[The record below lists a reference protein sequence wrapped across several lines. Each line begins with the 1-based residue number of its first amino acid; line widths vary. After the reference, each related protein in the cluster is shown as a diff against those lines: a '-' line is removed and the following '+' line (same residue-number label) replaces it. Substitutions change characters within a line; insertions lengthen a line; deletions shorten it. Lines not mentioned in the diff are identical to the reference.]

1 MSTQLATQ
9 FAALRDCW
17 ITGGNAATLAPEAW
31 RTLLATASAEE
42 CERRLVAIAGQ
53 AWDVA
58 FRPALP
64 GDTVRQKDLPHL
76 ALPTIPDSLR
86 SLFRQ
91 ALRQAPDNDQH
102 AVLRLVERRGF
113 SAHPLDWMPAAS
125 SENVSDLYAPWQ
137 DWVQSLDAEEKKG
150 ADELNEETWDSFYP
164 AERRLLLKAIRR
176 QEPARAL
183 RLIAAKAAQEPAEKR
198 LALIETLTVGLG
210 ENDVSYLQSLAGDRS
225 GKIKALAARL
235 LARLRHKGEG
245 LPPEDLAE
253 LTAFFEVGSKGVFKR
268 STTVC
273 AKPLK
278 SQPQATR
285 RAALLEMSS
294 LVEFAAALGVSEAEL
309 IDGWQF
315 GGRDA
320 MTPTAD
326 AGLAQMAAQSAADE
340 FVMRLANRF
349 LEEKE
354 PNPLLFT
361 LLPRLDRASQQRVML
376 KTLAGQTLAQLSS
389 IEHGDL
395 AQAGDILSSRAY
407 KAARTAIEKE
417 QESKTSYALSSL
429 NVLACV
435 ATAEAAKAVLDDLA
449 ASFGIFPAN
458 PALAL
463 LRMNFELANVTT
475 PI

>member
-1 MSTQLATQ
+1 MSMQLLTQ
-9 FAALRDCW
+9 FAAIRDCW
-17 ITGGNAATLAPEAW
+17 ITGGNAASLVPEEW
-31 RTLLATASAEE
+31 RALLAAASAEE

-64 GDTVRQKDLPHL
+64 GDAARQKDLPHL

-91 ALRQAPDNDQH
+91 ALRQAPGNDQH
-102 AVLRLVERRGF
+102 AVLRLAERRGF

-125 SENVSDLYAPWQ
+125 SENVPDLYAPWQ

-150 ADELNEETWDSFYP
+150 ADELDEETWDSFYP
-164 AERRLLLKAIRR
+164 AERRLLLKAIRK

-183 RLIAAKAAQEPAEKR
+183 QLISAKAGQEPAEKR

-210 ENDVSYLQSLAGDRS
+210 ENDVPYLQSLASDRS
-225 GKIKALAARL
+225 GKIKTLAARL
-235 LARLRHKGEG
+235 LARLRHRSGG
-245 LPPEDLAE
+245 LSTEDTAE
-253 LTAFFEVGSKGVFKR
+253 LLAFFEVGRKGVFKR
-268 STTVC
+268 STTIS
-273 AKPLK
+273 AKSLK
-278 SQPQATR
+278 SPAQASR

-294 LVEFAAALGVSEAEL
+294 LLEFAAALGVTEAEL

-315 GGRDA
+315 GGGEALR
-320 MTPTAD
+320 PSAD
-326 AGLAQMAAQSAADE
+326 ACLTQMVAQSAADE
-340 FVMRLANRF
+340 FVARLANRL

-354 PNPLLFT
+354 LNLLLLT
-361 LLPRLDRASQQRVML
+361 LLPRLDRDGQQRVML
-376 KTLAGQTLAQLSS
+376 KTLAGQTLVHLLF

-395 AQAGDILSSRAY
+395 AQARDILSSQAY
-407 KAARTAIEKE
+407 KAAKAAIKKE
-417 QESKTSYALSSL
+417 QENNTSYALSSL
-429 NVLACV
+429 NMLACV

-463 LRMNFELANVTT
+463 LRLNFELANTTT